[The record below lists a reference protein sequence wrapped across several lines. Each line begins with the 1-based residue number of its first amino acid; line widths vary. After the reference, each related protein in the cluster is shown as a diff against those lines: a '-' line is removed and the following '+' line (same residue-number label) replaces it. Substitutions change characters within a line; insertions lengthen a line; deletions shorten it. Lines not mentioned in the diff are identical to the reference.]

1 MKVLLAAK
9 PKVRGAFQ
17 CNKCSSILEVHEH
30 DMNSEEEFE
39 CPICKKVNHIEE
51 SINVDFLLTMRGIR
65 DEITSDNLEI
75 RITRYQAHVYY
86 KDLDIGYISYGTR
99 VKNGLIMKIIN
110 HYFYNDI
117 QIFQKEYISDE
128 FNPYIEETKEL
139 FLNKIKEVNPVIE
152 EYAQLL
158 TNKKKIEEMIGK
170 ITNREK

>member
-1 MKVLLAAK
+1 
-9 PKVRGAFQ
+9 
-17 CNKCSSILEVHEH
+17 
-30 DMNSEEEFE
+30 
-39 CPICKKVNHIEE
+39 
-51 SINVDFLLTMRGIR
+51 
-65 DEITSDNLEI
+65 
-75 RITRYQAHVYY
+75 
-86 KDLDIGYISYGTR
+86 
-99 VKNGLIMKIIN
+99 MKIIN